1 MCFRWLS
8 IIIKKGDIGELGG
21 TAQPELQPL
30 PPMVSLT
37 SLVSETPTQLI
48 RPQQPLESILT

>member
-8 IIIKKGDIGELGG
+8 IINKNGDIGELGG

-30 PPMVSLT
+30 PSIVSLT
-37 SLVSETPTQLI
+37 SLVSETQTQLI